1 MTASLRQRLAGLG
14 LATACAALGVVTTAP
29 AATAASPL
37 IGSGSSF
44 AGIELQEWSKDVA
57 SPPYNLNVNYQSS
70 SSGQGRQNFRDKVVD
85 FAVTDIRYNKFD
97 VNPPDPATFD
107 YIPVTAGG
115 VAFMYN
121 LKAQGFGTTGKP
133 LQLSSLTVCGI
144 FTGAIPYWD
153 DPAIAADNPGVTLPH
168 VPVTPVVRADPA
180 GTNFVLEEYCIQLHN
195 DLYSRFAAA
204 VSKATSTDYPDEPTS
219 NWPILSPIVA
229 AQGSEG
235 AADSVAAVNN
245 DGYITAVETGY
256 ATQRHF
262 PVAAVKNDTGAYV
275 TPTDAAVATA
285 LSFATQQ
292 PDGTHV
298 LNFQPHSAAAYNPS
312 TYSYMLVRLTGA
324 DAAKGAA
331 ITSFAEFCLTIGQS
345 HASQLSYASIGRN
358 LILYGLDRLKAVPG
372 YVPPSADEIAAI
384 PAVDTAP
391 NKNPG
396 TPPVTA
402 PSSAPPTT
410 ARPGSPGSGAPGGAG
425 APGGGG
431 AGTGG
436 TGGSGGGTPTGGT
449 TPKAGGGTTGSGGTP
464 GSGLTGGTGGG
475 SGSIRPIPAA
485 GSSAGSAGS
494 AGAGADA
501 TSAAADLT
509 GAVDPSAALSPP
521 TGPLGRTGVE
531 ADLVAAAGG
540 ALLAAGEIGRR
551 RSRRRRGHRPRGTE
565 RS

>member
-1 MTASLRQRLAGLG
+1 MNASGRHRLTVFG
-14 LATACAALGVVTTAP
+14 AALAFLTLAAVP
-29 AATAASPL
+29 AAPPAAAASAL

-44 AGIELQEWSKDVA
+44 AGIELQEWSKNVG

-121 LKAQGFGTTGKP
+121 LKAHGLGTTGKP

-144 FTGAIPYWD
+144 FTGAIPFWD
-153 DPAIAADNPGVTLPH
+153 DAAIAADNPGVTLPH
-168 VPVTPVVRADPA
+168 VPVTPVVRSDPA
-180 GTNFVLEEYCIQLHN
+180 GTNYVLEEYCIQLHN

-245 DGYITAVETGY
+245 DGYITAVESGY
-256 ATQRHF
+256 ATQRRF

-275 TPTDAAVATA
+275 APSDAAVATA
-285 LSFATQQ
+285 LSYATQQ
-292 PDGTHV
+292 SDGTHV
-298 LNFQPHSAAAYNPS
+298 LNFKPGDAAAYNPS
-312 TYSYMLVRLTGA
+312 TYSYLLVRLDGS

-331 ITSFAEFCLTIGQS
+331 ATSFAEYCLTIGQS
-345 HASQLSYASIGRN
+345 HAAQLSYASIGRN

-372 YVPPSADEIAAI
+372 YVPPTADEIAAI
-384 PAVDTAP
+384 PATQTGP
-391 NKNPG
+391 TTHP
-396 TPPVTA
+396 TTPVTA
-402 PSSAPPTT
+402 PSTAPPTT
-410 ARPGSPGSGAPGGAG
+410 SKGTPGAGGGSAPGSGSGPGGGTGNAG
-425 APGGGG
+425 GGTGSGGG
-431 AGTGG
+431 AGGSVTTPGG
-436 TGGSGGGTPTGGT
+436 ASGGSHGGITPVSS
-449 TPKAGGGTTGSGGTP
+449 TGSA
-464 GSGLTGGTGGG
+464 SGAG
-475 SGSIRPIPAA
+475 RPI
-485 GSSAGSAGS
+485 SA
-494 AGAGADA
+494 AGAGAG
-501 TSAAADLT
+501 SPSADLP
-509 GAVDPSAALSPP
+509 GALDPSAALDPA

-531 ADLVAAAGG
+531 SDLLAVAGG
-540 ALLAAGEIGRR
+540 SLLALGEIGRR
-551 RSRRRRGHRPRGTE
+551 GLRRRRRRG

>member
-1 MTASLRQRLAGLG
+1 MTASLRRRLAGLG
-14 LATACAALGVVTTAP
+14 LATVCAALTVITPAP
-29 AATAASPL
+29 PASAASAL

-44 AGIELQEWSKDVA
+44 AGIELQEWSKDVG

-70 SSGQGRQNFRDKVVD
+70 SSGQGRQNFRDNVVD

-97 VNPPDPATFD
+97 VSPPDPATFE

-121 LKAQGFGTTGKP
+121 LKAHGLGTAGKP
-133 LQLSSLTVCGI
+133 VQLSSLTVCGI
-144 FTGAIPYWD
+144 FTGAIPFWD

-256 ATQRHF
+256 ATQRGF

-275 TPTDAAVATA
+275 TPSDSAVATA
-285 LSFATQQ
+285 LSYATQQ

-298 LNFQPHSAAAYNPS
+298 LNFQPGSAGAYNPS

-324 DAAKGAA
+324 DAGKGAA
-331 ITSFAEFCLTIGQS
+331 ITSFAEYCLTIGQA
-345 HASQLSYASIGRN
+345 HASQLSYASVGRN
-358 LILYGLDRLKAVPG
+358 LILYGLDRLKSVPG
-372 YVPPSADEIAAI
+372 YVPPSAAEVAAI

-391 NKNPG
+391 SKQP
-396 TPPVTA
+396 TTTVTA

-410 ARPGSPGSGAPGGAG
+410 AR
-425 APGGGG
+425 
-431 AGTGG
+431 
-436 TGGSGGGTPTGGT
+436 
-449 TPKAGGGTTGSGGTP
+449 GGTP
-464 GSGLTGGTGGG
+464 GSTTPGGSSAPGGGSPGAGGSTGGGLPSGGGTAGPGGTGGG
-475 SGSIRPIPAA
+475 GASGGGGGGSITPIPAA
-485 GSSAGSAGS
+485 GSSSAAGGIP
-494 AGAGADA
+494 GAGASA
-501 TSAAADLT
+501 TSDSASADLS
-509 GAVDPSAALSPP
+509 GAVDPAAALGPS
-521 TGPLGRTGVE
+521 TGPLGRTGID
-531 ADLVAAAGG
+531 ADLVAAAG
-540 ALLAAGEIGRR
+540 AVLVAAGELGRR
-551 RSRRRRGHRPRGTE
+551 RNRSRRRRPE

>member
-1 MTASLRQRLAGLG
+1 MNASLLRRRLAGLG
-14 LATACAALGVVTTAP
+14 LAAVCAALGLATTAP

-44 AGIELQEWSKDVA
+44 AGIELQEWSKDVG

-121 LKAQGFGTTGKP
+121 LKAHGLDAAHKP
-133 LQLSSLTVCGI
+133 VQLSSLTVCGI

-153 DPAIAADNPGVTLPH
+153 DPAIAADNPGVALPH

-275 TPTDAAVATA
+275 TPADAAVATA
-285 LSFATQQ
+285 LSYATQQ

-298 LNFQPHSAAAYNPS
+298 LNFKPGSATAYNPS

-372 YVPPSADEIAAI
+372 YVPPTADEIAAI

-391 NKNPG
+391 SRNP
-396 TPPVTA
+396 TTSVTS

-410 ARPGSPGSGAPGGAG
+410 ARPGAPGSGTPGGAG
-425 APGGGG
+425 APGAGSP
-431 AGTGG
+431 GTGG
-436 TGGSGGGTPTGGT
+436 TGGGGGSPTGGGPPKSGGGPTA
-449 TPKAGGGTTGSGGTP
+449 AGGSGG
-464 GSGLTGGTGGG
+464 GLGGG
-475 SGSIRPIPAA
+475 SGAGSGSIGPIPAA
-485 GSSAGSAGS
+485 GTSGGSGGS
-494 AGAGADA
+494 GSGAGAGGDA
-501 TSAAADLT
+501 VSALADLN
-509 GAVDPSAALSPP
+509 GAVDPSAALGPP
-521 TGPLGRTGVE
+521 TGPLGRTGVD
-531 ADLVAAAGG
+531 ADVVAAAGG

-551 RSRRRRGHRPRGTE
+551 RSRRRGRTQRPTE